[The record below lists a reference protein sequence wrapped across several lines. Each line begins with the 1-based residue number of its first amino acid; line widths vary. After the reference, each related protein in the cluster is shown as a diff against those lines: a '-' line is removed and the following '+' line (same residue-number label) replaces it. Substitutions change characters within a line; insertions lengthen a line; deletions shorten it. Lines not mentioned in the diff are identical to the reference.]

1 MTGGHVQTLGIGLG
15 MVMVLSGTS
24 AVVVA
29 AWRSRAP
36 TGHLAYLRE
45 TGDLTGGPHDD
56 PRLAEPLARRVLR
69 PLGRGVLV
77 RLGRLYP
84 PANLDRLH
92 EQLLHAG
99 LTASLRAEELATL
112 QALAAAAAVA
122 GAVAITVFGH
132 PPTRLAVLV
141 LVFIPF
147 VGVTV
152 PRAWLNR
159 RIGSRAEAVR
169 NDLPDVLDLMTISVE
184 AGLGLEQAIEAVCGQ
199 IDSPLCLE
207 LAATLRE
214 MSLGLSRRDA
224 FENLRRRVAVDD
236 LSSVIV
242 VLMQADAL
250 GMPIGRALRAQAD
263 QMRDRR
269 RQRAREKA
277 AKLPVK
283 ILFPLVGFVF
293 PPTMVIVIGPAAHSI
308 MRALKL

>member
-1 MTGGHVQTLGIGLG
+1 VQTLSIGFG
-15 MVMVLSGTS
+15 MFMVLSGTA

-29 AWRSRAP
+29 AWRSRAT

-45 TGDLTGGPHDD
+45 TGDLAGGVHQD
-56 PRLAEPLARRVLR
+56 PRLAQPLARRVLR

-77 RLGRLYP
+77 RLGRLCP

-99 LTASLRAEELATL
+99 LAASLRAEELATL
-112 QALAAAAAVA
+112 QALVAGAAVA
-122 GAVAITVFGH
+122 GAVAVVVFGR
-132 PPTRLAVLV
+132 PPARLALLA
-141 LVFIPF
+141 LVFVPF
-147 VGVTV
+147 VGVTL

-159 RIGSRAEAVR
+159 RIRSRAEAVQ

-224 FENLRRRVAVDD
+224 FENLRRRVAVED
-236 LSSVIV
+236 LSSMIV

-263 QMRDRR
+263 EMRDRR

-283 ILFPLVGFVF
+283 ILFPLVAFVF
-293 PPTMVIVIGPAAHSI
+293 PPTMIIVIGPAAHTI
-308 MRALKL
+308 MRALEL

>member
-1 MTGGHVQTLGIGLG
+1 MQTLGIGLG
-15 MVMVLSGTS
+15 MFMVLSGTA
-24 AVVVA
+24 AVVAA
-29 AWRSRAP
+29 AWRSRAG

-45 TGDLTGGPHDD
+45 TGDLAGGVHHDPH
-56 PRLAEPLARRVLR
+56 LGEPLVRRLLQ

-99 LTASLRAEELATL
+99 LATRLRAEELATL
-112 QALAAAAAVA
+112 QALVA
-122 GAVAITVFGH
+122 GAGVVGAVAIMVFGH
-132 PPTRLAVLV
+132 PPARLGVMVLV
-141 LVFIPF
+141 LVPF
-147 VGVTV
+147 VGMTL

-159 RIGSRAEAVR
+159 RIRTRAEAIQ

-214 MSLGLSRRDA
+214 MSLGLSRREA
-224 FENLRRRVAVDD
+224 FENLRRRTAVEH
-236 LSSVIV
+236 LSSVVV

-250 GMPIGRALRAQAD
+250 GMPIGRVLRAQAEE
-263 QMRDRR
+263 MRDRR

-283 ILFPLVGFVF
+283 VLFPLVAFVF
-293 PPTMVIVIGPAAHSI
+293 PPTMIIVIGPAAHSI

>member
-1 MTGGHVQTLGIGLG
+1 MQALSIGLG
-15 MVMVLSGTS
+15 MFMVLSGTA

-29 AWRSRAP
+29 AWRSRAA

-45 TGDLTGGPHDD
+45 TGDLAGGTRED

-69 PLGRGVLV
+69 PLGRGALL

-99 LTASLRAEELATL
+99 LAASLRAEELATL
-112 QALAAAAAVA
+112 QALVAGGAVA
-122 GAVAITVFGH
+122 GAVAIVVFGH
-132 PPTRLAVLV
+132 PPTRLGVLA
-141 LVFIPF
+141 LVFLPF
-147 VGVTV
+147 VGLTL

-159 RIGSRAEAVR
+159 RIASRADAIQ

-214 MSLGLSRRDA
+214 MSLGLSRHDA
-224 FENLRRRVAVDD
+224 LENLRRRVAVED

-250 GMPIGRALRAQAD
+250 GMPIGRVLRAQAD
-263 QMRDRR
+263 EMRDRR

-283 ILFPLVGFVF
+283 ILFPLIAFVF
-293 PPTMVIVIGPAAHSI
+293 PPTMIIVIGPAAHTI